1 MSLYLALLKTSK
13 RNIPF
18 FVDTPFARIDSTNK
32 MAIIDVFFKSIENQI
47 FILSTDSEIYGKY
60 KLLIDDK
67 LNKTFLLKSTRYGV
81 TEIFDNEYF
90 EGE

>member
-13 RNIPF
+13 EIFLFCRY
-18 FVDTPFARIDSTNK
+18 PFARIDSTNK